1 MKKTI
6 CAALVLAALVSC
18 QKTPVVQISTKEKTK
33 TISVTAPEGFIWKE
47 DDRIVM
53 NGLKSALTEFDIEDD
68 TKCNFSFN
76 IGIETPHCA
85 VFPVSAFSS
94 WDMASKTATV
104 TLPATQN
111 YDGTGTDA
119 LLMLGYS
126 DKLGEVEISTALSY
140 VKLIP
145 QKGESEFNIKT
156 VIVREPESRP
166 LSGNFTALFEEEG
179 CRLESS
185 KLDGSTITVN
195 CGGESGLGLGSPIVF
210 AIPAGTYPKGI
221 QFDIYDTDG
230 SFESRTIPASG
241 SYEALAGEIRED
253 KFTFSPVSSL
263 DMGEIP
269 NAEVWNRF
277 AARISAGD
285 DFSGKTL
292 KLMADINVA
301 NLDFADGVFN
311 GKLDGAG
318 RSITRSSLS
327 RPLFRTLGPDAEV
340 SSLSLFGT
348 INSLDKAYEWG
359 TAALA
364 QQNLGTVKSVS
375 VNCPATLEIKEAVLI
390 GGIVAQNG
398 GHLLDCSND
407 GDVTITYKGVVP
419 NGTDIPKSAKVVLGG
434 GIAAYGHSLTGVDTK
449 TGLYYAEAGKC
460 SAGVFE
466 NCNNS
471 GTLSITAKSGVAGVS
486 SFGGICGVVEY
497 DGVQFKGCSNTG
509 AISRI
514 SNGEESTPGSTS
526 VGGIL
531 GRCAG
536 TFANNW
542 TDCGAQIVINVGIGY
557 TVTIEDCTNSAAL
570 LSKCRH
576 NGCVSGS
583 ATGAR
588 FDNVGGIVGAIVSQ
602 DATKSQILSCSN
614 SGKISGGWTQGVN
627 TTVLGSISGLA
638 QNVDIKDCKA
648 EGSLESQTGTCVGA
662 AGGFAGFVLKNVDVT
677 GTSSCSASFT
687 MSKLNQE
694 LVMWWGLAF
703 GYVKEGA
710 ASVSGVTFSS
720 SVNIDD
726 VVLNGENYTTYICNP
741 GIEGQQPGSN
751 VQPSVSDDCTWS
763 E

>member
-390 GGIVAQNG
+390 GSIVAQNG
-398 GHLLDCSND
+398 GKLLDCSND
-407 GDVTITYKGVVP
+407 GDIAITY
-419 NGTDIPKSAKVVLGG
+419 TDSKAAVLGG
-434 GIAAYGHSLTGVDTK
+434 GIAAYGHSLTGVDSQ
-449 TGLYYAEAGKC
+449 TGLYYAEAGNC

-466 NCNNS
+466 NCKNTGKLNV
-471 GTLSITAKSGVAGVS
+471 TVKSGLAGVS

-514 SNGEESTPGSTS
+514 SDGEDSSSGSTS

-531 GRCAG
+531 GRCVG

-542 TDCGAQIVINVGIGY
+542 TDCGAQIVINIGTGY

-627 TTVLGSISGLA
+627 TTVLGSIAGLA

-648 EGSLESQTGTCVGA
+648 EGSLESLDGTCVGA
-662 AGGFAGFVLKNVDVT
+662 AGGFAGFVIKNVNVT

-687 MSKLNQE
+687 MSKLNE
-694 LVMWWGLAF
+694 DLVMWWGLAF
-703 GYVKEGA
+703 GYIKGGA

-720 SVNIDD
+720 SANIDGAALE
-726 VVLNGENYTTYICNP
+726 LNGDNYTSYICNP

-751 VQPSVSDDCTWS
+751 VQPSVSNCTWS